1 MNEKTGVTMEKK
13 RKHEQGF
20 TLVSTLISLSLVLI
34 SLPLIYELLYEV
46 KKISK
51 LEITPYKFMLFI
63 KEDIH
68 RSEQLIAKDNKLYF
82 YLSTDEVAV
91 IEQYGD
97 LIRRRVD
104 NRGHEI
110 YLRDIVKFETD
121 NLDYG
126 VKVTIRLKDGEKYEK
141 VFKVD

>member
-13 RKHEQGF
+13 RKREQGF